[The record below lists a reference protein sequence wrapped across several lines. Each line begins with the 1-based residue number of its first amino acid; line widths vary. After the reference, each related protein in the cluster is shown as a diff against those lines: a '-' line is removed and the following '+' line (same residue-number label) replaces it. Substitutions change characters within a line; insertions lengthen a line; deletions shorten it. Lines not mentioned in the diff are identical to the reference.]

1 MRIVRLANASHAMLP
16 EQPKA
21 IARVVDAFL
30 AGTMDEARLQGVV
43 DQNLAP

>member
-1 MRIVRLANASHAMLP
+1 VRIARLAHASHAMLP

-30 AGTMDEARLQGVV
+30 TGTMDEARLQAIV
-43 DQNLAP
+43 DQNQAP